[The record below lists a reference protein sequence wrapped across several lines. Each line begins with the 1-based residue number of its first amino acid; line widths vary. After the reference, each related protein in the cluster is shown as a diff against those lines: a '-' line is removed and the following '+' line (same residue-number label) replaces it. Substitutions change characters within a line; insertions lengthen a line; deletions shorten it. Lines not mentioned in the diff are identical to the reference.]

1 MRAYASARHPGFARL
16 AASGIGAIHV
26 LGKPHRESQGDDDGY
41 VERRRSEPS
50 ELDNGFESLGA
61 AAAPVRKSMMMM
73 MMMIQT
79 CRDAAKIDRN
89 RRAKLTRPRRVAGA
103 CQSR

>member
-26 LGKPHRESQGDDDGY
+26 LSKPHRESQGDDDGY

-61 AAAPVRKSMMMM
+61 AAAAPVRKSTMMMM
-73 MMMIQT
+73 MMDDDDDT
-79 CRDAAKIDRN
+79 N
-89 RRAKLTRPRRVAGA
+89 R
-103 CQSR
+103 

>member
-50 ELDNGFESLGA
+50 ELDKRLRIAGAA
-61 AAAPVRKSMMMM
+61 AAAPVRKS
-73 MMMIQT
+73 T
-79 CRDAAKIDRN
+79 
-89 RRAKLTRPRRVAGA
+89 
-103 CQSR
+103 